1 MVQTNRNGRCKV
13 SDTPRTDAILDQRFD
28 SVLEGSHAC
37 TRLCKELE
45 RELAAMT
52 AAKELAER
60 QVAVLAKRLGNN
72 IDCLV
77 CPLYATGSDC
87 QDDCDKLLAA
97 WSRAEAAKGVTK

>member
-1 MVQTNRNGRCKV
+1 M

-60 QVAVLAKRLGNN
+60 QVAVLIPFVTTA
-72 IDCLV
+72 
-77 CPLYATGSDC
+77 CPPNFHVLKATGCANAVSCNDC
-87 QDDCDKLLAA
+87 WAE